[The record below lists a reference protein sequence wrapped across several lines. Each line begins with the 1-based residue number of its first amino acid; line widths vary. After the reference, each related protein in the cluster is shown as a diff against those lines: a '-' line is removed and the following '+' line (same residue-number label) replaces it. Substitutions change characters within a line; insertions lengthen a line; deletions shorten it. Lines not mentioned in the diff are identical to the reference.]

1 MNNLELAQI
10 FNQMADLL
18 EMKEVDFRSRA
29 YRKAARV
36 LDSLEKDVAEIY
48 QAGGIKALKE
58 IQGIGQALAKKI
70 EEYIKTGQ
78 IKAYQKQKKQ
88 SPVDI
93 EALTNIEGLGPRKIK
108 ALYQKLGIKNVKG
121 LTKAAKAGKIGKLEG
136 FGPKS
141 EQNILQGI
149 KMAKIDKGR
158 FLLGAILPIVR
169 EIISQIKELPEVKKI
184 SVAGSVRRMKE
195 TVGDVDILVVS
206 SKPKTVMDFFTE
218 MKGVIKIWAKG
229 PTKSSVRLRAGFDC
243 DLRIV
248 KRESFGAALQY
259 FTGSKDHNI
268 LTRRIAIKKGL
279 KLNEYG
285 VFSVKGGKN
294 RRIAGQNEKQVYQA
308 IGLPYIEPEMR
319 TNTGEIEAG
328 LANQLPKLIDY
339 DDIKGDCHTHT
350 EWSDSTGTIEEL
362 AKIAKQMGYQYLVIT
377 DHASP
382 LGILHGLDEKR
393 LLKQMA
399 EIDKINKRVSGIRI
413 LKGVEVDITRD
424 GSLTIKDE
432 VLAKLDLVLGAVHS
446 GFKLTKQ
453 DMTERLIK
461 AMKNPHLDVIAH
473 PTGRVIQRRESY
485 QLDFPKIFKTAKQ
498 TKTALEINA
507 HASRL
512 DLRDS
517 HIRQAV
523 EAGVKMVIGTDVHS
537 RAYFQMMELG
547 IAQARR
553 GWAEKKDILNSQPL
567 KEFLK
572 SF

>member
-1 MNNLELAQI
+1 MKNLELAQI
-10 FNQMADLL
+10 FGQMADLL

-36 LDSLEKDVAEIY
+36 LDSLEKDVQEIY

-58 IQGIGQALAKKI
+58 IPGIGQALAEKI
-70 EEYIKTGQ
+70 EEYLKTGQ

-108 ALYQKLGIKNVKG
+108 VLYKKLSIKNVKG
-121 LTKAAKAGKIGKLEG
+121 LEKAAKTGKIGKLEG

-149 KMAKIDKGR
+149 AMAKADKGR
-158 FLLGAILPIVR
+158 FLLGTILPIVR
-169 EIISQIKELPEVKKI
+169 EIIGRLKELPEVKKI

-195 TVGDVDILVVS
+195 TIGDADILLVS
-206 SKPKTVMDFFTE
+206 SKPKEVMDFFTKME
-218 MKGVIKIWAKG
+218 GVIKVWAKG
-229 PTKSSVRLRAGFDC
+229 PTKSSIRLKIGFDC

-248 KRESFGAALQY
+248 KEESFGAALQY

-268 LTRRIAIKKGL
+268 LTRRIAMKKGL

-285 VFSVKGGKN
+285 VFRKNKRVAGKN
-294 RRIAGQNEKQVYQA
+294 EKEVYQA
-308 IGLPYIEPEMR
+308 IGLPYIEPEIR
-319 TNTGEIEAG
+319 TNTGEIEAA
-328 LANQLPKLIDY
+328 LKNKLPKLIGY
-339 DDIKGDCHTHT
+339 NDIKGECHAHS
-350 EWSDSTGTIEEL
+350 EWSDGTATIEEL
-362 AKIAKQMGYQYLVIT
+362 AKIARKSGYQYLVIT
-377 DHASP
+377 DHVSP
-382 LGILHGLDEKR
+382 LGILHGLDGKR

-399 EIDKINKRVSGIRI
+399 EIDRINKKISGIKV
-413 LKGVEVDITRD
+413 LKGAEVDIKKD
-424 GSLTIKDE
+424 GRLAAKDE

-446 GFKLTKQ
+446 SFKMTKK

-473 PTGRVIQRRESY
+473 PTGRVIQKREGY
-485 QLDFPKIFKTAKQ
+485 QLDLPEIFKAAKQ
-498 TKTALEINA
+498 NKVALEINA

-512 DLRDS
+512 DLKDI

-523 EAGVKMVIGTDVHS
+523 EAGVKMIIGTDVHS
-537 RAYFQMMELG
+537 KAYFQMMELG

-553 GWAEKKDILNSQPL
+553 GWAGLKDILNTRSL
-567 KEFLK
+567 TKFLK
-572 SF
+572 YFRI